1 VNWAQKTKL
10 DALDSYKKQAGEDA
24 NLNGV
29 YFTAE
34 RVDYPTAAA
43 D

>member
-1 VNWAQKTKL
+1 MNWAQKTKL
-10 DALDSYKKQAGEDA
+10 DALEAHKKQVGEDA

-34 RVDYPTAAA
+34 RVDYPTVGA